1 MASAEEMRKKN
12 AADVEAIQNTPNN
25 ELPVMP
31 ETVRNQ
37 DTLQW
42 FFRFVIDTFT
52 CMNGRKSPLYLR
64 RSEHGLAIRIGNQWK
79 VYRRDKQIAFWRD
92 AMAHY
97 SQLAESNWS
106 TKRTQAL
113 WDYFQ
118 IYAPEIEFDNRR
130 YFEMSNCVLDG
141 YSGELNFEDERFLL
155 HPTTRSSKL
164 AYVPEYKPSV
174 SWQQWYDTMD
184 EHQQKVRDW
193 SVGSAIL
200 GNHGLLFTF
209 GQSRTGKTTLAEGLA
224 EVLGSGAGVFSLSR
238 NWGRFYTQH
247 MDNTTYLYDADAKGA
262 KNQNNEN
269 YGTLHLMA
277 SGDPIQV
284 EVKGSEIYQTTN
296 YGFIEVISNA
306 PSTISFE
313 QSLVDRVRFCL
324 YTYID
329 PRSDGGQM
337 KRMILADK
345 QAWLNYAVECAIKLA
360 KGKTVRPPIDKYQ
373 MYGWVLWLQEANTYG
388 KMCVEQGR
396 ALTYSEYKFAYEGGS
411 GGTARGAARYMLTRE
426 TVDEMRSGFK
436 ELSRQFGKD
445 FLSINW
451 GEYGEQIKKEYYGEE
466 TIKLL

>member
-1 MASAEEMRKKN
+1 MPDQKKLEQERAVQ
-12 AADVEAIQNTPNN
+12 AANDIKAIRETPND

-31 ETVRNQ
+31 ETVRNA

-42 FFRFVIDTFT
+42 FYRAVADNFT
-52 CMNGRKSPLYLR
+52 CLNGRRSPLYLR
-64 RSEHGLAIRIGNQWK
+64 RSEHGLAMRVGNAWK
-79 VYRRDKQIAFWRD
+79 LYRRNEQIEFWRD
-92 AMAHY
+92 AMA
-97 SQLAESNWS
+97 SFKELQESNWS
-106 TKRTQAL
+106 TKRGQAL

-118 IYAPEIEFDNRR
+118 VYAPEIEFDNRR

-141 YSGELNFEDERFLL
+141 YTGELDYSQERFLTS
-155 HPTTRSSKL
+155 PTTRASKL
-164 AYVPEYKPSV
+164 SYQPGYEPSAA
-174 SWQQWYDTMD
+174 WQGWYEAMD
-184 EHQQKVRDW
+184 VHQQKIRDW
-193 SVGSAIL
+193 SVGSAIV

-209 GQSRTGKTTLAEGLA
+209 GQSRTGKSTLAEGLS

-306 PSTISFE
+306 PSTMSFE

-324 YTYID
+324 YTYIA

-337 KRMILADK
+337 KRLILADK

-360 KGKTVRPPIDKYQ
+360 KGETTRPPIDKYQ
-373 MYGWVLWLQEANTYG
+373 MYGWVQWLQEANTYG
-388 KMCVEQGR
+388 KMCVEEGR
-396 ALTYSEYKFAYEGGS
+396 ILTYSEYKYAYD
-411 GGTARGAARYMLTRE
+411 GATRFMLTKE
-426 TVDEMRSGFK
+426 TVEEMKAGFT
-436 ELSRQFGKD
+436 ELNRQYGSNLFD
-445 FLSINW
+445 TNW
-451 GEYGEQIKKEYYGEE
+451 ADYGEQLRKEYYNEE
-466 TIKLL
+466 APKLF

>member
-1 MASAEEMRKKN
+1 MPTQDEQKKKN
-12 AADVEAIQNTPNN
+12 VEDLKAIKETPSD

-31 ETVRNQ
+31 ETVRNG

-42 FFRFVIDTFT
+42 FYRAIADNFT
-52 CMNGRKSPLYLR
+52 CSNGRKSPLYLR
-64 RSEHGLAIRIGNQWK
+64 RSEHGLSIRIGNAWK
-79 VYRRDKQIAFWRD
+79 VYRRGEQIEFWRD
-92 AMAHY
+92 AMAVY
-97 SQLAESNWS
+97 SDLAESNWS
-106 TKRTQAL
+106 TKRTQAI

-118 IYAPEIEFDNRR
+118 VYAPEIEFDNRR
-130 YFEMSNCVLDG
+130 YFEMANCILDG
-141 YSGELNFEDERFLL
+141 YTGDLITNDERFLL
-155 HPTTRSSKL
+155 CPTTRSSKL
-164 AYVPEYKPSV
+164 SYQPDYEPSV
-174 SWQQWYDTMD
+174 AWNKWYETMD
-184 EHQQKVRDW
+184 EYQQKVRDW
-193 SVGSAIL
+193 SVGSAIV

-209 GQSRTGKTTLAEGLA
+209 GQSRTGKSTLAEGLA

-306 PSTISFE
+306 PTTLSFE

-324 YTYID
+324 YTYIE
-329 PRSDGGQM
+329 PRADGGQM

-345 QAWLNYAVECAIKLA
+345 QAWLNYAVGCAIKLA
-360 KGKTVRPPIDKYQ
+360 KGDVTRPPLDKYQ

-396 ALTYSEYKFAYEGGS
+396 VLTYSEYKFAYEG
-411 GGTARGAARYMLTRE
+411 ALRFMLTKE
-426 TVDEMRSGFK
+426 TIEEMRAGFH
-436 ELSRQFGKD
+436 ELSRQFGGD
-445 FLSINW
+445 FLRTDWS
-451 GEYGEQIKKEYYGEE
+451 EYGEKLRKDYYHEE
-466 TIKLL
+466 APKLF

>member
-1 MASAEEMRKKN
+1 MPTPEEITKKN
-12 AADVEAIQNTPNN
+12 AADLAAIEKTPSD

-37 DTLQW
+37 ETLQW
-42 FFRFVIDTFT
+42 FFRAIIDNFA
-52 CMNGRKSPLYLR
+52 CLNGRRSPLYLR

-79 VYRRDKQIAFWRD
+79 VYRRGEHIEFWRD
-92 AMAHY
+92 AMAAY
-97 SQLAESNWS
+97 PELAESNWS
-106 TKRTQAL
+106 TKRQQDI
-113 WDYFQ
+113 WQYFLV
-118 IYAPEIEFDNRR
+118 YAPHIEFDNRR
-130 YFEMSNCVLDG
+130 YFEMANCILDG
-141 YSGELNFEDERFLL
+141 YTGDLNSEDERFLA
-155 HPTTRSSKL
+155 HPTTRSSTLKYDPAYEPSL
-164 AYVPEYKPSV
+164 AWK
-174 SWQQWYDTMD
+174 QWYETMD

-193 SVGSAIL
+193 SVGSAIV

-209 GQSRTGKTTLAEGLA
+209 GQSRTGKSTLAEGLA

-296 YGFIEVISNA
+296 YGFIEVISNS
-306 PSTISFE
+306 PTTLSFE

-324 YTYID
+324 YTYIE
-329 PRSDGGQM
+329 PRADGGQM

-345 QAWLNYAVECAIKLA
+345 QAWLNYAVGCAIKLA
-360 KGKTVRPPIDKYQ
+360 KGEVKRPDMDKYQ

-396 ALTYSEYKFAYEGGS
+396 VLTYSEYKFAYD
-411 GGTARGAARYMLTRE
+411 GASRFMLTKE
-426 TVDEMRSGFK
+426 TIEEMRAGFA
-436 ELSRQFGKD
+436 ELSRQYGGN
-445 FLSINW
+445 FLSEDW
-451 GEYGEQIKKEYYGEE
+451 SEYGEKLRKDYYHEE
-466 TIKLL
+466 APKLF